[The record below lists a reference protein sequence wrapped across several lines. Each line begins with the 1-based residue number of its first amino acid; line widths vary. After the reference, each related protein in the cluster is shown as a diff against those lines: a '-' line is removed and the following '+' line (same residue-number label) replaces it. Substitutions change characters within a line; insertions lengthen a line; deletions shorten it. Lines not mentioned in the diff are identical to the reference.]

1 MGNFED
7 WHLELSQSCLV
18 HGYLRFE
25 PKVPAYIERV
35 KGESLLQYMDDNKT
49 PAT

>member
-25 PKVPAYIERV
+25 PKSTCLHWEGERRV
-35 KGESLLQYMDDNKT
+35 LVAVHGW
-49 PAT
+49 